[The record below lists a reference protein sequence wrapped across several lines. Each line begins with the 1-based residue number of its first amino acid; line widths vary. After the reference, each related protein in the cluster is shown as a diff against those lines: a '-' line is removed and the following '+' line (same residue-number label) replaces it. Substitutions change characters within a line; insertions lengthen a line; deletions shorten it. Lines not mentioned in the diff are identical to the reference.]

1 MFKQLRFFY
10 ILCVLFSHSTVAE
23 EYEDLDFE
31 LEFAN
36 HQKSTIETFPLKAI
50 DQESLSD
57 TAIEGALQVQNQR
70 STNTDE
76 SGKPIYQKQEEDE
89 QKKQTKEALTDAEKD
104 LIDESELLNFSQI
117 LPAQPII
124 QPIYQQP
131 TGRTYT
137 EHQTTTLSRP

>member
-57 TAIEGALQVQNQR
+57 TAIEGALQVQNQ
-70 STNTDE
+70 
-76 SGKPIYQKQEEDE
+76 
-89 QKKQTKEALTDAEKD
+89 
-104 LIDESELLNFSQI
+104 
-117 LPAQPII
+117 
-124 QPIYQQP
+124 
-131 TGRTYT
+131 
-137 EHQTTTLSRP
+137 